1 MPVSPIL
8 QMTKLGLNRLSKIPR
23 LVSNRA
29 GTLLWSGK
37 PDAYELGPGSGAGSQ
52 NKEGEDQA
60 KSKQQETQERLE
72 LRVRHKM
79 NWQKGHELQTPRRL
93 SAMETLK
100 QPEAGRSEAWQ
111 GQSRLQVK
119 DGNE

>member
-1 MPVSPIL
+1 
-8 QMTKLGLNRLSKIPR
+8 MTKLGLNPLSKIPR

-37 PDAYELGPGSGAGSQ
+37 LDAYELGPGSGAGSQ
-52 NKEGEDQA
+52 NNEGEDQA

-72 LRVRHKM
+72 LRVRHKT
-79 NWQKGHELQTPRRL
+79 NWQKGHELQTPRRHQCDGDFEATR
-93 SAMETLK
+93 SWK
-100 QPEAGRSEAWQ
+100 QPEAWQ
-111 GQSRLQVK
+111 GQSQLQVK